1 MFCLLKPI
9 KFFKIRVC
17 LLVFLAVFLS
27 VLAPSSSLPPRRG
40 VAATLGPVAN
50 VTPAVIRATY
60 GVGGVDASRSLS
72 NRQAVVEF
80 QDQTYAPD
88 DLAAFFKQYVAGA
101 APGDEKVFKLVGDPG
116 AVCGG
121 VGHGSLSEVSG
132 PTRGTW
138 RPRRPMSDVRRRW
151 GRPRCRRWRADT
163 SDVAVASAQVGR
175 ATAAEAAAR
184 SEVSGQQV
192 GRGVRVGPC
201 RTCDG
206 GGGGSAV
213 GRGGPARRAASAFA
227 RAAEKHVANRQGRT

>member
-1 MFCLLKPI
+1 MRGGGEGRARVQERREGKRERAGGELLDRAADVASI
-9 KFFKIRVC
+9 QS
-17 LLVFLAVFLS
+17 LLSGDVGPA
-27 VLAPSSSLPPRRG
+27 AA
-40 VAATLGPVAN
+40 VAADSQSDLSKKNGRQVARGGRVGPCR
-50 VTPAVIRATY
+50 TC
-60 GVGGVDASRSLS
+60 D
-72 NRQAVVEF
+72 
-80 QDQTYAPD
+80 
-88 DLAAFFKQYVAGA
+88 
-101 APGDEKVFKLVGDPG
+101 
-116 AVCGG
+116 G

-138 RPRRPMSDVRRRW
+138 RPRRPMSDVRRRR